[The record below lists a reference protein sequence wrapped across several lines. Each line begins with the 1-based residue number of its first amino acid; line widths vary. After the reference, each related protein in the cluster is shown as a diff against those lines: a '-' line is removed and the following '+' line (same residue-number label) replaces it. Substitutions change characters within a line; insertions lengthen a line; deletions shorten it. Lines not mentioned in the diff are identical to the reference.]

1 MSRAPKDMNHL
12 ELRGERYGT
21 AGCYIGQDKL
31 SGFAVKPGNSAQKK
45 RTDKAFFASMRNI
58 ANSHQ
63 HLGTRLRILYSSR
76 EKQERAVLNGIR

>member
-1 MSRAPKDMNHL
+1 MSRAPKDMKPL

-31 SGFAVKPGNSAQKK
+31 LGFAVKSSIPAQKK
-45 RTDKAFFASMRNI
+45 RTGKGFFASMRSI

-63 HLGTRLRILYSSR
+63 HLETRLRILYSSR